1 MLWTSNVVVLLYIV
15 LIFSCSFHF
24 RYSQRPKYYWNLRV
38 GRSCEPL
45 LQIKACWGL
54 LLIPWVFP
62 LPIHVPWH
70 LPSPYLRLSLK
81 YLGLFLTHSFLMHWE
96 FPSPYMYLFK
106 LCADILGFL
115 SLYRRLSPA
124 AHTVGFSS
132 YCSFSSQ
139 TICSFYVLC
148 RHYFCLWADR
158 NRQDIHHGRY
168 TLIYIDLMMKKDDIK
183 ARYIV

>member
-1 MLWTSNVVVLLYIV
+1 MDLKRGGSTVHCTYFFLLFPF
-15 LIFSCSFHF
+15 LS
-24 RYSQRPKYYWNLRV
+24 KYYLNLRV
-38 GRSCEPL
+38 GRSREPL

-70 LPSPYLRLSLK
+70 LPSLYLRLSLK

-115 SLYRRLSPA
+115 SGLYRRLSWLHIPWDFPCTA
-124 AHTVGFSS
+124 VS
-132 YCSFSSQ
+132 
-139 TICSFYVLC
+139 LP
-148 RHYFCLWADR
+148 
-158 NRQDIHHGRY
+158 
-168 TLIYIDLMMKKDDIK
+168 
-183 ARYIV
+183 

>member
-1 MLWTSNVVVLLYIV
+1 MNHCCKLRLVGV
-15 LIFSCSFHF
+15 SCSFLGF
-24 RYSQRPKYYWNLRV
+24 SLCPYMYLGIY
-38 GRSCEPL
+38 
-45 LQIKACWGL
+45 
-54 LLIPWVFP
+54 
-62 LPIHVPWH
+62 LPRTN
-70 LPSPYLRLSLK
+70 RLSLK

-115 SLYRRLSPA
+115 SLYRRLSLA
-124 AHTVGFSS
+124 AHTMGFSL
-132 YCSFSSQ
+132 YCSFSSL

>member
-96 FPSPYMYLFK
+96 FPSPYVYLFK

-115 SLYRRLSPA
+115 SGLYRRLSWLYTYRGIFLVLQFLFPNNLFLLCIVQA
-124 AHTVGFSS
+124 LFLLMGRQEQARHTPWKVHINLHWFDDEK
-132 YCSFSSQ
+132 
-139 TICSFYVLC
+139 
-148 RHYFCLWADR
+148 R
-158 NRQDIHHGRY
+158 RY
-168 TLIYIDLMMKKDDIK
+168 
-183 ARYIV
+183 